1 MVQHAYNLE
10 KSSSVRESGK
20 NEPPKQKSSLG
31 GLDDQ
36 GEIMTAD
43 STSSNKP
50 PTVLIV
56 DDTLANVSVLAE
68 HLDSHG
74 FSVMVAQD
82 GEEGIERAQFG
93 QPDLILL
100 DVMMPGMGG
109 FEACRRLKANE
120 NTKNIPVIFMTALS
134 DIADKIT
141 GYKVGAVDY
150 VTKPFHA
157 EEVLARINTHMKLQ
171 AMQRQLTQQNKKLQE
186 EIEVRQRAEAIIAQ
200 RSEELARSNAEL
212 EQMAYVASHDL
223 QEPLR
228 MVASYVQL
236 LERRYHDKLDADAN
250 EFIAFAVD
258 GVKRMQALID
268 DLLIYSRVGTKA
280 VPLRPVD
287 SGAVVAAAIRS
298 LKIAIDECGA
308 QINIEALPMVLGDA
322 RQLEQLF
329 QNLIGNAVKFRGDAK
344 PLIHIRAE
352 AEQDFWRFSVQDNGI
367 GIGPEYFS
375 RIFVMFQRLH
385 ARREYPGT
393 GMGLAIC
400 KKIVERHG
408 GRIWVESEPG
418 QGATFL
424 FTLRQV
430 PGGH

>member
-1 MVQHAYNLE
+1 M
-10 KSSSVRESGK
+10 SVDNVPR
-20 NEPPKQKSSLG
+20 
-31 GLDDQ
+31 
-36 GEIMTAD
+36 T
-43 STSSNKP
+43 KP

-56 DDTLANVSVLAE
+56 DDTPANISVLAE
-68 HLDSHG
+68 HLGSHG

-93 QPDLILL
+93 RPDLILL

-109 FEACRRLKANE
+109 FEACRRLKADDS
-120 NTKNIPVIFMTALS
+120 TKGIPVIFMTALS
-134 DIADKIT
+134 DISDKIT

-157 EEVLARINTHMKLQ
+157 EEVLARVDTHLKLK
-171 AMQRQLTQQNKKLQE
+171 AMQLQLTQRNQQLQD
-186 EIEVRQRAEAIIAQ
+186 EIAVRQRAEAILAQ
-200 RSEELARSNAEL
+200 RSEELVRSNAEL

-236 LERRYHDKLDADAN
+236 LEKRYRDRLDADAN
-250 EFIAFAVD
+250 EFITFAVD

-268 DLLIYSRVGTKA
+268 DLLTYSRVGTQA
-280 VPLRPVD
+280 APLRPVE
-287 SGAVVAAAIRS
+287 SSVVVAAAIHS
-298 LKIAIDECGA
+298 LRMAIEECGA
-308 QINIEALPMVLGDA
+308 EITIDALPAVLGDA

-329 QNLIGNAVKFRGDAK
+329 QNLIANAVKFRCDAK
-344 PLIHIRAE
+344 PLIRIHAE
-352 AEQDFWRFSVQDNGI
+352 ADKDFWRFSVQDNGI
-367 GIGPEYFS
+367 GIAPEYFD

-393 GMGLAIC
+393 GIGLAIC

-408 GRIWVESEPG
+408 GRIWVESKPDHG
-418 QGATFL
+418 TTFL
-424 FTLRQV
+424 FTLRRST
-430 PGGH
+430 GDLS

>member
-1 MVQHAYNLE
+1 MTTDNSAP
-10 KSSSVRESGK
+10 GK
-20 NEPPKQKSSLG
+20 KN
-31 GLDDQ
+31 
-36 GEIMTAD
+36 
-43 STSSNKP
+43 

-56 DDTLANVSVLAE
+56 DDTPANISVLAE
-68 HLDSHG
+68 HLGNHG

-93 QPDLILL
+93 QPELILL

-120 NTKNIPVIFMTALS
+120 ATKDIPIIFMTALS

-141 GYKVGAVDY
+141 GYKMGAVDY

-157 EEVLARINTHMKLQ
+157 EEVLARINTHLKLQ
-171 AMQRQLTQQNKKLQE
+171 AMQRQLTLQNQQLQE
-186 EIEVRQRAEAIIAQ
+186 EIAVRQNAEALIAQ
-200 RSEELARSNAEL
+200 RSEELKRSNAEL

-228 MVASYVQL
+228 MVASYTQL
-236 LERRYHDKLDADAN
+236 LERRYGDKLDADAK

-268 DLLIYSRVGTKA
+268 DLLTYSRVGTKA
-280 VPLRPVD
+280 APLQPVD
-287 SGAVVAAAIRS
+287 SSDVVAAAIRS
-298 LKIAIDECGA
+298 LRVAIEECGA
-308 QINIEALPMVLGDA
+308 EINVEPLPMVLGDA

-329 QNLIGNAVKFRGDAK
+329 QNLIGNAVKYRGDVK

-352 AEQDFWRFSVQDNGI
+352 VDQDFWRFSVQDNGI
-367 GIGPEYFS
+367 GIAPEYFE
-375 RIFVMFQRLH
+375 RIFIMFQRLH

-408 GRIWVESEPG
+408 GRIWVESVPDHG
-418 QGATFL
+418 TTFL

-430 PGGH
+430 PGDL